1 LGVDLREQDRRMVS
15 EAGTVFLSSTTW
27 KIAYASLKLPA
38 STPHPGGATMRHAG
52 DNLRKV
58 AERVLANRRQGL
70 GDGADLLARLVTAQ
84 DPGTGARMSEA

>member
-1 LGVDLREQDRRMVS
+1 
-15 EAGTVFLSSTTW
+15 
-27 KIAYASLKLPA
+27 
-38 STPHPGGATMRHAG
+38 MRHAG

-70 GDGADLLARLVTAQ
+70 GDGADLRARLVTAQ

>member
-1 LGVDLREQDRRMVS
+1 MEDCLCLTEV
-15 EAGTVFLSSTTW
+15 AGFDSPSGQRND
-27 KIAYASLKLPA
+27 AD
-38 STPHPGGATMRHAG
+38 AG

-70 GDGADLLARLVTAQ
+70 GDGADLRARLVTAQ